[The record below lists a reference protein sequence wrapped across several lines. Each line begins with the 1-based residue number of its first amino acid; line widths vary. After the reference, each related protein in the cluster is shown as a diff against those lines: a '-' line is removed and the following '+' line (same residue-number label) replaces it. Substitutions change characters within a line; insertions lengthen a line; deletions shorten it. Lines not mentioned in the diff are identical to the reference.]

1 MPDPI
6 TKVNVGTD
14 QSPDIRKIQDERL
27 NTATTQTP
35 GIVKPD
41 GQSIT
46 IDNDGTIHGA
56 ASPFIKDSSGYIN
69 FNY

>member
-1 MPDPI
+1 MSDI
-6 TKVNVGTD
+6 NYIKDSLGVNHPV
-14 QSPDIRKIQDERL
+14 RDERL
-27 NTATTQTP
+27 NTATTQTL

>member
-1 MPDPI
+1 MSDINYIKDSSGVDHPI
-6 TKVNVGTD
+6 
-14 QSPDIRKIQDERL
+14 RDERL
-27 NTATTQTP
+27 NTATTQTL

-46 IDNDGTIHGA
+46 IDNDGTIHGS
-56 ASPFIKDSSGYIN
+56 ASPFVTDSSGYIN